1 MKDNLLNCIDEVIS
15 IIESSN
21 EYQKYQTIS
30 KKMKNNSEIMNLI
43 SSVKALQQR
52 LVKEQ
57 SLGKDISE
65 IDEEINKKLKQLEE
79 YPIYLG
85 YTYLQEDLNSNI
97 VLVKEKIENYINN
110 LTN

>member
-15 IIESSN
+15 IIENSD

-30 KKMKNNSEIMNLI
+30 KKMNNNSEVMNLI
-43 SSVKALQQR
+43 SSIKILQQH

-57 SLGKDISE
+57 SLGNNISE
-65 IDEEINKKLKQLEE
+65 IDEEINKKLKLLEE
-79 YPIYLG
+79 YPIYLE
-85 YTYLQEDLNSNI
+85 YTYLQEDLNNSI
-97 VLVKEKIENYINN
+97 LLVKEKIENYINN